1 MQTFTDLVAA
11 AAGASDQEKQQ
22 LKQALGWNQPST
34 ATRNKL
40 WSVIVWGAVIVLVGV
55 FLVVGVGVYQKIE
68 SVKADWL
75 LTMFTGIL
83 GFLTGLLVPSPVA
96 SRDNP

>member
-1 MQTFTDLVAA
+1 
-11 AAGASDQEKQQ
+11 
-22 LKQALGWNQPST
+22 
-34 ATRNKL
+34 
-40 WSVIVWGAVIVLVGV
+40 VLVGV